1 MARRPQSMACADS
14 CHLGFCLCTTKGL
27 HSRNW
32 PFQPAVKLFST
43 FSSSALPT
51 LLNALSHSQL
61 VASLQPLPSSSSQ
74 TCRVDFFFWSACSS
88 CVSGGSSYFWDPPIF
103 GGNFCSSLFNTQMQP
118 VKMTHE
124 YSQCF
129 FFMSTTPYLHHRRCI
144 SHWYVSGPFPI
155 SKDLFLCTGT
165 SSEVLRTLDRHFQT
179 ETMPAAAT

>member
-74 TCRVDFFFWSACSS
+74 TCRVDYFFEALVPAAWAEAA
-88 CVSGGSSYFWDPPIF
+88 PIF
-103 GGNFCSSLFNTQMQP
+103 GTLPFLGGISVLPSSILRCNQWRWL
-118 VKMTHE
+118 
-124 YSQCF
+124 
-129 FFMSTTPYLHHRRCI
+129 MSTHSASFSWALPHTCTIEGASAIGMSL
-144 SHWYVSGPFPI
+144 
-155 SKDLFLCTGT
+155 DLFPSQKIFFSALGQA
-165 SSEVLRTLDRHFQT
+165 VRFWGH
-179 ETMPAAAT
+179 